1 MQTIK
6 FLKSVMD
13 KCLFGINIVILTLLV
28 IDVTW
33 QVLSRYV
40 ANSPSTF
47 TDEAARFLMVWMS
60 FLGGAYLFGNNG
72 HLSVSSLRDM
82 MPANIKKS
90 VIAFT
95 YALIVLFAVFVMIY
109 GSQRLIGRTMG
120 QPSPSLGIPMGVFYS
135 ILPISA
141 ICIIYYMI
149 LNIIELFIGE
159 SSDNADKKEGA

>member
-1 MQTIK
+1 MQTVK

-28 IDVTW
+28 VDVTW

-40 ANSPSTF
+40 AQSPSTF

-72 HLSVSSLRDM
+72 HLSVTSLRDM
-82 MPANIKKS
+82 MPANAKKT
-90 VIAFT
+90 VVAFT

-120 QPSPSLGIPMGVFYS
+120 QPSPFFRIRWEYS
-135 ILPISA
+135 ISA
-141 ICIIYYMI
+141 NKCCLHHLLHDIKHYRTV
-149 LNIIELFIGE
+149 FR
-159 SSDNADKKEGA
+159 

>member
-13 KCLFGINIVILTLLV
+13 KCLFGINIVLLTLLV
-28 IDVTW
+28 VDVSW

-40 ANSPSTF
+40 AQSPSTF

-120 QPSPSLGIPMGVFYS
+120 QPSPALGIPMGVFYS

-141 ICIIYYMI
+141 CCIIYYMI
-149 LNIIELFIGE
+149 LNIIELFIGSE
-159 SSDNADKKEGA
+159 NEDKKEGA

>member
-1 MQTIK
+1 MQVVK
-6 FLKSVMD
+6 FLRATMD
-13 KCLFGINIVILTLLV
+13 KALFGINVVLLTLLV
-28 IDVTW
+28 IDVSW

-72 HLSVSSLRDM
+72 HLSVTSLRDM
-82 MPANIKKS
+82 MPAKIKNT
-90 VIAFT
+90 VVAFT
-95 YALIVLFAVFVMIY
+95 YALIVIFAVLVMIY

-149 LNIIELFIGE
+149 LNIWELLFG
-159 SSDNADKKEGA
+159 SKDKAADNNEGA

>member
-1 MQTIK
+1 
-6 FLKSVMD
+6 
-13 KCLFGINIVILTLLV
+13 
-28 IDVTW
+28 
-33 QVLSRYV
+33 
-40 ANSPSTF
+40 
-47 TDEAARFLMVWMS
+47 MVWMS

-95 YALIVLFAVFVMIY
+95 YALIVIFAVFVMIY